1 MSNKTKGMIAIA
13 SVLLIALIVWTVN
26 SIPKP
31 PADDGEGPAQRIV
44 SFDGNTIS
52 EERNGKLIW
61 KITAE
66 RIEMNIDNNTASLI
80 NLKAVF
86 NMEDGRTV
94 DFSAPK
100 AVFDQGSH
108 NLKVEG
114 GIKGSS
120 SDGASFSCDS
130 SEWIADNSR
139 LSLIGNVMLERA
151 SEGMKAT
158 GERIE
163 STDGFSRFVIK
174 GKAHLEK
181 GN

>member
-1 MSNKTKGMIAIA
+1 MSKKTKGLIAAA

-31 PADDGEGPAQRIV
+31 PSDNGDGPVQRVV

-61 KITAE
+61 KITADK
-66 RIEMNIDNNTASLI
+66 IEMNIDNNTASLVG
-80 NLKAVF
+80 LKAVF
-86 NMEDGRTV
+86 NMDDGKTI

-100 AVFDQGSH
+100 AVFDQTTH

-139 LSLIGNVMLERA
+139 LSLIGNVILERA
-151 SEGMKAT
+151 SDGVKAT

-181 GN
+181 RN